1 MNTSSSSTWL
11 TAISLP
17 TATYSIA
24 NQLGFFTA
32 NNLNVVYN
40 QVASSPA
47 AFTSLLAGDYDI
59 LTATFDNALNYRLNL
74 NESVTVL
81 GQLDQGPDLVIA
93 SVPSITNASQLQG
106 KPLMVD
112 SATSGYSYLLQYV
125 LSTFGLTL
133 ADGDFDFQVVGGT
146 PTRYSDLIEGTLP
159 NGSAVYATILAYP
172 LTIQG
177 EALQGGIAPNI
188 LARISD
194 YIAPITS
201 SSFMVRESSLSNQTE
216 TSPLTRFVASM
227 LAANRFL
234 HEPRNAN
241 CSISAIAA
249 QLGVSE
255 DVAAQEY
262 ASVTNS
268 VSGEVSPGG
277 NFTVNLEG
285 ALNDVTVRED
295 FDGFSGLPAGFDF
308 ANALDPGEGRL
319 IDYSVRDAAVRLY
332 EETKAAWSGNCS
344 VSPARTRSRFW

>member
-1 MNTSSSSTWL
+1 MEPS
-11 TAISLP
+11 
-17 TATYSIA
+17 
-24 NQLGFFTA
+24 NQLGFFSA
-32 NNLNVVYN
+32 NKLNVVYN

-47 AFTSLLAGDYDI
+47 AFTSLFAGDYDI
-59 LTATFDNALNYRLNL
+59 LTATFDNSLNYRFNL

-106 KPLMVD
+106 KSLMVD

-125 LSTFGLTL
+125 LSTFGLTF
-133 ADGDFDFQVVGGT
+133 ADEDFGFQVVGGT
-146 PTRYSDLIEGTLP
+146 ATRYSYLIEGTLP
-159 NGSAVYATILAYP
+159 NGSDVYATILAYP

-177 EALQGGIAPNI
+177 EALPAGTAPNI

-201 SSFMVRESSLSNQTE
+201 SSFMVRESTLSNKTQTDIV
-216 TSPLTRFVASM
+216 TRFVASM

-234 HEPRNAN
+234 HEPLSAN

-255 DVAAQEY
+255 DVAAQDY
-262 ASVTNS
+262 ASATNL
-268 VSGEVSPGG
+268 VSGEVSLGG
-277 NFTVNLEG
+277 NFTINLEG
-285 ALNDVTVRED
+285 ALNDVRVREI

-308 ANALDPGEGRL
+308 AGALQPGEGQL
-319 IDYSVRDAAVRLY
+319 VDYLVRDAAVRLY
-332 EETKAAWSGNCS
+332 EENRAAWSGNCS
-344 VSPARTRSRFW
+344 RSLSSIRNQT